1 MAEKYVKDP
10 TRTAGVKIQKNKR
23 EQIHCYFNVFKDK
36 TYFNVRIFY
45 ENDDGDYVPSSKG
58 ISVAEEDA
66 ANLLTAIQKSILKR
80 EKQK

>member
-36 TYFNVRIFY
+36 DV
-45 ENDDGDYVPSSKG
+45 
-58 ISVAEEDA
+58 
-66 ANLLTAIQKSILKR
+66 L
-80 EKQK
+80 